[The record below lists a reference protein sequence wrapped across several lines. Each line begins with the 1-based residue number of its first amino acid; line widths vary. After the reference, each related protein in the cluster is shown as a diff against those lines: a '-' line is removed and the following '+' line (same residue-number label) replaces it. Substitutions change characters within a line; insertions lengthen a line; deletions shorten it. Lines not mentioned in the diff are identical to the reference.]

1 MFTIIDRYIL
11 QLLIGPFVIS
21 SSAFTSITLSVGV
34 LFELVR
40 RVVEGLPFKIAGKIL
55 LYKSPYFI
63 FLSFPLASLFATLI
77 TFNQLANNKEL
88 IGFRSLGIS
97 NYKWLRST
105 IIFGTLIA
113 ISSFFINDLIVPV
126 SNHRANELLRESKE
140 NKSLENRRFDILY
153 KEYYK
158 DSEQGLKQIFYS
170 QSFDGHFMNNVLV
183 INFYKKKPEM
193 IISSDKAVWD
203 EKVKNWI
210 FYSGNIYHLTP
221 KGYYRSIMHFEC
233 YENKEL
239 EISKKPLQLSL
250 QKRSIDVMNL
260 DEAITYR
267 NLLLETN
274 NIKEARKVNVRT
286 EQRYAIP
293 FSCIIL
299 SLIGCILGSQMEETS
314 KQIAFSI
321 SVFIILNYYIIAFIT
336 DALAQLLIINAKI
349 GAWFPNIF
357 CSIIL
362 CILFLFFE

>member
-1 MFTIIDRYIL
+1 MFAIIDRYIL

-21 SSAFTSITLSVGV
+21 ISAFTSITLSVGI

-97 NYKWLRST
+97 SYKWLRST
-105 IIFGTLIA
+105 ILFGIVIA
-113 ISSFFINDLIVPV
+113 VTAFFINDLIVPV
-126 SNHRANELLRESKE
+126 SNNRANELLRESKE
-140 NKSLENRRFDILY
+140 NKSLDNRRFDILY

-158 DSEQGLKQIFYS
+158 NSNEGLRQLFYA
-170 QSFDGHFMNNVLV
+170 QSFDGNFMNNVLV
-183 INFYKKKPEM
+183 INFYKQKPEV
-193 IISSDKAVWD
+193 IISSDKAVWN
-203 EKVKNWI
+203 EKMKNWI
-210 FYSGNIYHLTP
+210 FHSGNVYHLNPIGHYT
-221 KGYYRSIMHFEC
+221 SIMQFEC
-233 YENKEL
+233 YENKDL
-239 EISKKPLQLSL
+239 EISKRPLELSL
-250 QKRSIDVMNL
+250 KKRSIDIMNL

-274 NIKEARKVNVRT
+274 NIKEARKVSVRI

-314 KQIAFSI
+314 KQIAFTI

-362 CILFLFFE
+362 CILLLFFE